1 MNTPARTIHQIAHDA
16 LEDLGSAQVV
26 LGKLESLLYAAL
38 ADKGTS
44 QHIRNLVDIAWNLAA
59 DGANTADCDHEAI
72 THALNSCEAIGL
84 GSPMTFFTFADNP
97 AVTPA
102 SYQDCVLYNPCEGY
116 FVATYK
122 EVDGQQGFYKF
133 GEYEALCHT
142 LIHRW
147 APLPDFQAA
156 GGDQ

>member
-1 MNTPARTIHQIAHDA
+1 MSAQARTIQEVAHDA
-16 LEDLGSAQVV
+16 LEDLGSAQIALRQVEAV
-26 LGKLESLLYAAL
+26 LWAAL

-44 QHIRNLVDIAWNLAA
+44 QHVRNLLDVAWSLAA
-59 DGANTADCDHEAI
+59 DGANTADCNREAI
-72 THALNSCEAIGL
+72 ADSLAGCGALAL

-102 SYQDCVLYNPCEGY
+102 SYQDCVLYNPCQGY
-116 FVATYK
+116 FIATYK
-122 EVDGQQGFYKF
+122 EIDGQQGFYKF
-133 GEYEALCHT
+133 GEYEALCRT

-147 APLPDFQAA
+147 APLPDSAT